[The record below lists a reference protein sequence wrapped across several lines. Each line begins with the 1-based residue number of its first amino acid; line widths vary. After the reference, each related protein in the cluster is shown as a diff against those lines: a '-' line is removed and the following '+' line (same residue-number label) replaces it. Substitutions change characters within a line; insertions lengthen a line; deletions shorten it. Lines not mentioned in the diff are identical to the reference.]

1 LAKTDPV
8 RGHLMLAFA
17 AAVFFLIISPGP
29 GVLSTAGVGAA
40 YGYRNG
46 LAYVAGL
53 FAGSNLVAML
63 VISGVAATALALP
76 WLRTTLLIASLGYL
90 LWLAWRIASAG
101 AQIGFIEARTPLGFW
116 NGLALQPINPKAY
129 VVNTTLFTGFSF
141 MPDALWLETAI
152 KLLIMNLIWIPLHL
166 GWLGAGI
173 SLRRL
178 DLGPQAQRR
187 VNIAMALSMLVAVGL
202 ALWSQT

>member
-1 LAKTDPV
+1 
-8 RGHLMLAFA
+8 MLAFA

-101 AQIGFIEARTPLGFW
+101 AKIGFIEARTPLGFW

-202 ALWSQT
+202 ALWSHT

>member
-1 LAKTDPV
+1 
-8 RGHLMLAFA
+8 MLAFA

-141 MPDALWLETAI
+141 MPDPLWLETAI

>member
-1 LAKTDPV
+1 
-8 RGHLMLAFA
+8 MLAFA

-63 VISGVAATALALP
+63 VISGIAATALALP
-76 WLRTTLLIASLGYL
+76 WLHTTLLIASLGYL

>member
-1 LAKTDPV
+1 
-8 RGHLMLAFA
+8 MLAFA

-63 VISGVAATALALP
+63 AISGVAATALALP

>member
-1 LAKTDPV
+1 
-8 RGHLMLAFA
+8 MLAFA
-17 AAVFFLIISPGP
+17 AAVFFLIVSPGP

-40 YGYRNG
+40 YGFRNG

-53 FAGSNLVAML
+53 FVGNNLVALL
-63 VISGVAATALALP
+63 VISGVAASALALP
-76 WLRTTLLIASLGYL
+76 WLRTVLLVASLAYL

-101 AQIGFIEARTPLGFW
+101 ARVGFIEARTPLGFW

-129 VVNTTLFTGFSF
+129 VVGATLFSGFAF
-141 MPDALWLETAI
+141 MPDNLWAETVI
-152 KLLIMNLIWIPLHL
+152 KLVIMNLIWVPLHL
-166 GWLGAGI
+166 GWLGAGV

-178 DLGPQAQRR
+178 DLGPRAQQI

-202 ALWSQT
+202 ALLSQT

>member
-1 LAKTDPV
+1 
-8 RGHLMLAFA
+8 MLAFA

-141 MPDALWLETAI
+141 MPDVLWLETAI

-187 VNIAMALSMLVAVGL
+187 VNIAMALSMLVAVAL

>member
-1 LAKTDPV
+1 
-8 RGHLMLAFA
+8 MLAFA

-187 VNIAMALSMLVAVGL
+187 VNIAMALSMLVAVAL
-202 ALWSQT
+202 TLWSQT

>member
-1 LAKTDPV
+1 
-8 RGHLMLAFA
+8 MLAFA

-141 MPDALWLETAI
+141 MPDVLWLETAI

-187 VNIAMALSMLVAVGL
+187 VNIAMALSMLVAVTL

>member
-1 LAKTDPV
+1 
-8 RGHLMLAFA
+8 MLAFA

-90 LWLAWRIASAG
+90 LWLAWRIVSAG

>member
-1 LAKTDPV
+1 
-8 RGHLMLAFA
+8 MLAFA

-202 ALWSQT
+202 ALWSQA

>member
-1 LAKTDPV
+1 
-8 RGHLMLAFA
+8 MLAFA

-53 FAGSNLVAML
+53 FVGSNLVLLL
-63 VISGVAATALALP
+63 VISGVAATALTLP

-101 AQIGFIEARTPLGFW
+101 AQIRFIEARTPLGFW

-129 VVNTTLFTGFSF
+129 VVSTTLFTGFSF
-141 MPDALWLETAI
+141 MPDAPWIETAI

>member
-1 LAKTDPV
+1 
-8 RGHLMLAFA
+8 MLAFA

-76 WLRTTLLIASLGYL
+76 WLRITLLIASLGYL

>member
-1 LAKTDPV
+1 
-8 RGHLMLAFA
+8 MLAFA

-178 DLGPQAQRR
+178 DLGPQAQRC

>member
-1 LAKTDPV
+1 
-8 RGHLMLAFA
+8 MLAFA

-63 VISGVAATALALP
+63 VISGVSATALALP

-101 AQIGFIEARTPLGFW
+101 ALSTTPF
-116 NGLALQPINPKAY
+116 ALPLNPIDCA
-129 VVNTTLFTGFSF
+129 
-141 MPDALWLETAI
+141 
-152 KLLIMNLIWIPLHL
+152 
-166 GWLGAGI
+166 
-173 SLRRL
+173 
-178 DLGPQAQRR
+178 
-187 VNIAMALSMLVAVGL
+187 
-202 ALWSQT
+202 

>member
-1 LAKTDPV
+1 
-8 RGHLMLAFA
+8 MLAFA

-63 VISGVAATALALP
+63 VISGIAATALALP

-141 MPDALWLETAI
+141 MPDVLWLETAI

-187 VNIAMALSMLVAVGL
+187 VNIAMALSMLVAVAL

>member
-1 LAKTDPV
+1 
-8 RGHLMLAFA
+8 MLAFA

-29 GVLSTAGVGAA
+29 GVLSTAGIGAA

-53 FAGSNLVAML
+53 FVGSNIVLML

-101 AQIGFIEARTPLGFW
+101 AQIRFIEASTPLGFW

-129 VVNTTLFTGFSF
+129 VVSTTLFTGFRF

-152 KLLIMNLIWIPLHL
+152 KLLIMNLIWIPLHV
-166 GWLGAGI
+166 GWLAAGI

-178 DLGPQAQRR
+178 NLGPQSQRR
-187 VNIAMALSMLVAVGL
+187 VNIAMALSMLIAVGL
-202 ALWSQT
+202 AIWSQT